1 MQLIEQYVINNKIK
15 TKKALRM
22 TNYFTNR
29 DIILEKLSFDLD
41 DFEQA
46 IQEKIKELEKEDC
59 FLVGIEKTSFTDSN
73 DSDKGKHHCC
83 FIRYVRPKYQLIWE
97 SRHTGQNT
105 VLGIYKEEEL
115 AEKAIEKFSEY
126 YPKMQLVVQKIS
138 PLDLPL

>member
-1 MQLIEQYVINNKIK
+1 
-15 TKKALRM
+15 M

-46 IQEKIKELEKEDC
+46 IQEKIEELEKEDC
-59 FLVGIEKTSFTDSN
+59 FLVGIERTSFTDSN
-73 DSDKGKHHCC
+73 DSDKDKGKQHCC

-97 SRHTGQNT
+97 SRHTDQNT

-126 YPKMQLVVQKIS
+126 YPKTQLVVHKIS

>member
-1 MQLIEQYVINNKIK
+1 
-15 TKKALRM
+15 M

-46 IQEKIKELEKEDC
+46 IQEKIEKLEKEDC
-59 FLVGIEKTSFTDSN
+59 FLVGIERTSSTDSN

-126 YPKMQLVVQKIS
+126 YPKTQLVVHKIS

>member
-1 MQLIEQYVINNKIK
+1 
-15 TKKALRM
+15 M

-46 IQEKIKELEKEDC
+46 IQEKIEKLEKEDC
-59 FLVGIEKTSFTDSN
+59 FLVGIERTSFTDSN

-105 VLGIYKEEEL
+105 VRFGNLQRRRTSRESYRKVFRIL
-115 AEKAIEKFSEY
+115 S
-126 YPKMQLVVQKIS
+126 
-138 PLDLPL
+138 

>member
-1 MQLIEQYVINNKIK
+1 MRLIEQYVINNKIK

-59 FLVGIEKTSFTDSN
+59 FLVGIERTSFTDSN
-73 DSDKGKHHCC
+73 DSDKGKYHCC

-97 SRHTGQNT
+97 SRHTDQNT

-126 YPKMQLVVQKIS
+126 YPKTQLVVQKIS